1 MLRLTS
7 PGKIG
12 ALFFAALLCGCVS
25 TTPSIDV
32 DINEPVTPV
41 TLTTYTLTIE
51 RMPGFLVPYF
61 RDELNAALA
70 ARGATEVA
78 ADGDA
83 GFVLRFDQVPLGGES
98 PPRDVLGEKT
108 TTEERARFMARVE
121 LLVRPRGA
129 AEPIRVGSL
138 SRVHAITTGA
148 YMHQRARGPIRQG
161 FDQLLAPL
169 ILPR

>member
-1 MLRLTS
+1 MRLTT
-7 PGKIG
+7 PAKIG
-12 ALFFAALLCGCVS
+12 ALCFAVLLSGCVS
-25 TTPSIDV
+25 TTPTIDV
-32 DINEPVTPV
+32 DSNEPVTPV
-41 TLTTYTLTIE
+41 AITTYTLMIE
-51 RMPGFLVPYF
+51 QMPGFLVPYF
-61 RDELNAALA
+61 RDELVAALA

-83 GFVLRFDQVPLGGES
+83 GFVLRFEQVALGAES
-98 PPRDVLGEKT
+98 LPRDDLGEKT
-108 TTEERARFMARVE
+108 ATEERTRFMARVE

-129 AEPIRVGSL
+129 ADAIRVGSL

-148 YMHQRARGPIRQG
+148 YMHQGARGPIRQG